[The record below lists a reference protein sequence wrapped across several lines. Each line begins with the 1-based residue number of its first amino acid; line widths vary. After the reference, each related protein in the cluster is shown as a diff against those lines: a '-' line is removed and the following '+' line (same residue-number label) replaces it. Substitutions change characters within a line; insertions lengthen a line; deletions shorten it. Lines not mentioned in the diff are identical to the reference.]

1 VKASG
6 SRRER
11 GAYFTPHAVA
21 EALANW
27 AIKSRSEIVLDPA
40 AGRGHLLA
48 AAAKRLRDLGR
59 KRSPQIWG
67 VELHGRSFQRLVT
80 NFRAWGISDKNALEG
95 DFFSCVADLPKC
107 DVALMNPPYVR
118 HHDIPT
124 ATRDTMINALNGTR
138 GIVDG
143 RASAW
148 AYFLALIPELLKA
161 GGRIAAVLPTDLLA
175 SDYGAP
181 VLDYLQ
187 NVFSTVSLI
196 YCDGDVFPTLSQQT
210 ILLLADGHRKE
221 DGRKAAMEL
230 RRVRY
235 AVQGGSGFSL
245 KSKKQGKT
253 FRAGETLPRIL
264 APRSA
269 LAIEA
274 RLMKRN
280 DVKMIGDLAKVEL
293 GYVTGDNGFFH
304 LSAADARR
312 FGISDTHLTRALT
325 RERDLLG
332 VRFTATDWKRRMNEG
347 AKDWLL
353 TPMSGQSRAVRNLL
367 KRKAAKEASES
378 YKCDIRTPWWRVPL
392 TEPPRA
398 LMVYMGSK
406 ARIVSNTARVQIS
419 NSFFR
424 LTKLKDVSPND
435 LAVASLTSVFR
446 LSAGLNSRLLGGG
459 LRKLEPSDAQRILV
473 PTHRI
478 RPRDLGRVDRL
489 LRVGRWEDACV
500 LADKLILERGLGW
513 SRSLIESARAAAA
526 QLHQAF

>member
-1 VKASG
+1 MKASG

-27 AIKSRSEIVLDPA
+27 AIKSRSEIVLDPS

-48 AAAKRLRDLGR
+48 AAEKRLRDLGR
-59 KRSPQIWG
+59 KRNPLIWG
-67 VELHGRSFQRLVT
+67 VELHGRSFQKLVT
-80 NFRAWGISDKNALEG
+80 SFRAWGISDKNALEG
-95 DFFSCVADLPKC
+95 DFFSRVADLPKC
-107 DVALMNPPYVR
+107 DVALMNPPYIR

-124 ATRDTMINALNGTR
+124 ATKDTMVNALNGTR

-175 SDYGAP
+175 SDYGEP
-181 VLDYLQ
+181 VLAYLQ
-187 NVFSTVSLI
+187 KVFSTVNLI
-196 YCDGDVFPTLSQQT
+196 YCDGDVFPALSQQT
-210 ILLLADGHRKE
+210 ILLLAEGRHKD
-221 DGRKAAMEL
+221 DGRKADMKL

-235 AVQGGSGFSL
+235 PVQGQDDFSIT
-245 KSKKQGKT
+245 SKRNGKT
-253 FRAGETLPRIL
+253 FSAGDTLPRIL
-264 APRSA
+264 APKSA

-274 RLMKRN
+274 RLMKRS
-280 DVKMIGDLAKVEL
+280 DVKTIGDIAKVEL

-304 LSAADARR
+304 LSTADAKR
-312 FGISDTHLTRALT
+312 FGLSDTHLTKALT

-332 VRFTATDWKRRMNEG
+332 VRFKATDWKRRMKEG
-347 AKDWLL
+347 ARDWLL
-353 TPMSGQSRAVRNLL
+353 TPTNGQSRAVRNLL
-367 KRKAAKEASES
+367 KRKAAEEAHNS
-378 YKCDIRTPWWRVPL
+378 YKCDIRRPWWRVPL
-392 TEPPRA
+392 ADPPQA

-406 ARIVSNTARVQIS
+406 ARIVSNAARAQIS

-424 LTKLKDVSPND
+424 LTKIKDVSPNE

-459 LRKLEPSDAQRILV
+459 LPKLEPSDARGVLIA
-473 PTHRI
+473 THSI
-478 RPRDLGRVDRL
+478 RSRDIRRVDKL
-489 LRVGRWEDACV
+489 LRAGQWDDACQ
-500 LADKLILERGLGW
+500 LADKIILERGLGW
-513 SRSLIESARAAAA
+513 SKTFIDSVRLASCQI
-526 QLHQAF
+526 Q